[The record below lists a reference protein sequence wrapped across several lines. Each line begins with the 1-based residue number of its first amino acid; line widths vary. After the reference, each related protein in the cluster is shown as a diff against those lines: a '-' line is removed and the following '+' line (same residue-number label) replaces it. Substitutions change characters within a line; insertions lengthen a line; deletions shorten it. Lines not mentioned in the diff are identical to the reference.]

1 MSPMPMPPPP
11 PRRVPKGPVPDG
23 TPIPPMVEY
32 DYRPGIDP
40 APATDELDMLFDDMK
55 NIGAEQKA
63 RQQQNNSAIAHKAA
77 ASAEMM
83 DDGPSFA

>member
-1 MSPMPMPPPP
+1 
-11 PRRVPKGPVPDG
+11 
-23 TPIPPMVEY
+23 
-32 DYRPGIDP
+32 
-40 APATDELDMLFDDMK
+40 MLFEDMK